1 MRVDRVGYLGWLR
14 TPVRARSGR
23 APFWILVAVT
33 ATGTLAM
40 HILVPVLPL
49 VGADFGVS
57 RGTIQLA
64 ITLYLFGIAGGQLL
78 YGPVSDKFGRRP
90 TLLVSLGLYVVAS
103 AVAGWA
109 AGIGTL
115 LIARVGQAV
124 GGCGGLVLG
133 RAIVRDGAGA
143 GQAASRMALLTMV
156 QSLAPG
162 IGPAVGGFLGAWF
175 GWRSIFVALVV
186 FGVVT
191 LGGVWLALPETAASR
206 GIAGSGRMLGSYL
219 ALLRSRSFRGYMFG
233 GAFTSTS
240 FYAYLTASPFIFT
253 QMLHRP
259 ATEVGLYYLVV
270 MSGVP
275 IGSFAVSR
283 LAPLV
288 RLTLLLRATSAIA
301 VLGALLFFVAAASSM
316 INLATVLLPMIL
328 FSIGVGASGPVAI
341 TTAISTDPQMIG
353 AASGLYGFMQMA
365 NGALCTLAVG
375 FFPANP
381 ALSAASVLLAGI
393 LLGQYFFLCAT
404 RTRSGAGG

>member
-1 MRVDRVGYLGWLR
+1 
-14 TPVRARSGR
+14 
-23 APFWILVAVT
+23 
-33 ATGTLAM
+33 
-40 HILVPVLPL
+40 
-49 VGADFGVS
+49 
-57 RGTIQLA
+57 
-64 ITLYLFGIAGGQLL
+64 
-78 YGPVSDKFGRRP
+78 
-90 TLLVSLGLYVVAS
+90 
-103 AVAGWA
+103 
-109 AGIGTL
+109 
-115 LIARVGQAV
+115 
-124 GGCGGLVLG
+124 
-133 RAIVRDGAGA
+133 
-143 GQAASRMALLTMV
+143 V

-175 GWRSIFVALVV
+175 GWRSIFVALVAL
-186 FGVVT
+186 GIVT
-191 LGGVWLALPETAASR
+191 LGGVWSALPETAASR

-219 ALLRSRSFRGYMFG
+219 ALLRSRSFRDYMFG

-253 QMLHRP
+253 EMLHRP
-259 ATEVGLYYLVV
+259 PTEVGLYYLAV

-283 LAPLV
+283 LATRV
-288 RLTLLLRATSAIA
+288 RLTLLLRVTSAIA
-301 VLGALLFFVAAASSM
+301 VLGAALFFVAAVSGM
-316 INLATVLLPMIL
+316 VNLATVLLPMIL

-393 LLGQYFFLCAT
+393 LLGQYFFLRAT
-404 RTRSGAGG
+404 RRRSGAGG

>member
-1 MRVDRVGYLGWLR
+1 M
-14 TPVRARSGR
+14 P
-23 APFWILVAVT
+23 LVA
-33 ATGTLAM
+33 
-40 HILVPVLPL
+40 
-49 VGADFGVS
+49 ADFGS
-57 RGTIQLA
+57 RSTIQLA
-64 ITLYLFGIAGGQLL
+64 VTLYLFSVAGGQLL
-78 YGPVSDKFGRRP
+78 HGPVSDKFGRRS
-90 TLLVSLGLYVVAS
+90 TLLVSLGLYVAAT

-109 AGIGTL
+109 AGITTL
-115 LIARVGQAV
+115 LIARIGQAV

-133 RAIVRDGAGA
+133 RAIVRDSAAA

-175 GWRSIFVALVV
+175 GWRSIFAALVV
-186 FGVVT
+186 LGVVT
-191 LGGVWLALPETAASR
+191 FGGVWLALPETAASR

-233 GAFTSTS
+233 DAFTSTS
-240 FYAYLTASPFIFT
+240 FYASLTASPFIFT

-259 ATEVGLYYLVV
+259 ATKVGLYYLVV

-283 LAPLV
+283 LAPRV
-288 RLTLLLRATSAIA
+288 RLTLLLRVTSAIA
-301 VLGALLFFVAAASSM
+301 VLGALLFFVAAASGM
-316 INLATVLLPMIL
+316 LNLATVLLPMIL
-328 FSIGVGASGPVAI
+328 FSRSRRLRPGCDHQCHQQRPADDRSRFGPLR
-341 TTAISTDPQMIG
+341 
-353 AASGLYGFMQMA
+353 LYADA

-393 LLGQYFFLCAT
+393 LLGQYFFLCAA